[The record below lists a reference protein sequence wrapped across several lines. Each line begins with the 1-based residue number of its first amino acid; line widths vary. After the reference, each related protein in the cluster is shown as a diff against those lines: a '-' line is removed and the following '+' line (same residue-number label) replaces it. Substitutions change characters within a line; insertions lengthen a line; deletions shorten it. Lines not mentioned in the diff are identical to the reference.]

1 MSKFLDLLERI
12 NEGAPAPLGF
22 GVVRPPKLP
31 AMVLVGLVSGDHTKG
46 IAAVADLGL
55 DAALLSGIDGPEG
68 LKKLGDSLPG
78 KPWGARLGSLSQ
90 EEAQAYQDSGSDL
103 LAFGLDGT
111 SASAVAEDEMARILC
126 IDAAI
131 DEQELRA
138 LASLP
143 VDVFL
148 IPLTQDTDT
157 LTLRDLATFG
167 LICRRSDQYILL
179 EVSKPPG
186 KKDLEALRDI
196 GVHGLVVDVGSVDP
210 DGINTL
216 KTDLLD
222 LPKPN
227 YRRREKFRAILPG
240 SVYSSGAAEPEYEE
254 EEEEE
259 EDDD

>member
-22 GVVRPPKLP
+22 GVTRPPKL
-31 AMVLVGLVSGDHTKG
+31 AGMALIGLVSGDHAKG
-46 IAAVADLGL
+46 ISTVADLGL
-55 DAALLSGIDGPEG
+55 DAALVSGIDGPED
-68 LKKLGDSLPG
+68 LKTLGDALPD
-78 KPWGARLGSLSQ
+78 KPWGARIGSLSQ
-90 EEAQAYQDSGSDL
+90 EEAQAYQDNGSDL

-111 SASAVAEDEMARILC
+111 AASAVAEDEMARILC

-131 DEQELRA
+131 EEQELRA
-138 LASLP
+138 ISSLP
-143 VDVFL
+143 IDVFL
-148 IPLTQDTDT
+148 IPLTQENDG

-196 GVHGLVVDVGSVDP
+196 GVHGLVVDVGSVDS
-210 DGINTL
+210 DGISAL

-222 LPKPN
+222 MPKPN

-240 SVYSSGAAEPEYEE
+240 SVYSPGAAEPEHE

-259 EDDD
+259 EDDE

>member
-12 NEGAPAPLGF
+12 HEGAPAPLGF
-22 GVVRPPKLP
+22 GVTRPPKLP
-31 AMVLVGLVSGDHTKG
+31 GLVLVGLVSGDHTKG
-46 IAAVADLGL
+46 IATVADLGL

-68 LKKLGDSLPG
+68 LKKLGDSLPD
-78 KPWGARLGSLSQ
+78 KPWGARFGSLNQ
-90 EEAQAYQDSGSDL
+90 EEAKAYQDNGSDL

-126 IDAAI
+126 IDASI
-131 DEQELRA
+131 EEEELRA
-138 LASLP
+138 ICSLP

-148 IPLTQDTDT
+148 IPLAQETDG

-179 EVSKPPG
+179 EISKPPG

-196 GVHGLVVDVGSVDP
+196 GVHGLVVDVGSVGS
-210 DGINTL
+210 DGISAL

-222 LPKPN
+222 MPKPN
-227 YRRREKFRAILPG
+227 FRRRERVRAILPG

-259 EDDD
+259 EDD